1 MTIASRLC
9 LLLPCC
15 LFLFSIPSTAD
26 AQHLRV
32 RKPPGRYIYNPTT
45 SGITATETEAPKG
58 CGCSVFDENCGAKN
72 CSGSAATRWKLPA
85 AKNLSG
91 HTDGTGDDISTAYSH
106 VNSRGNTYYADG
118 KGGRVGWD
126 IGPVGLAGWDIG
138 PVGLAG
144 WDIGPV
150 GLAGWDVGPVG
161 LAGWD
166 IGPVGSDVDSDKCN
180 CRVVRKNYLPCP
192 CSEEEEEEGTDGA
205 SPGVDSDLG
214 AVAIEYAM
222 MASLM
227 GYSDSEAI
235 EYGLVVALIDVSTS
249 RTASDSGSS
258 RTGNNVVVIWP

>member
-26 AQHLRV
+26 AQDLRV

-45 SGITATETEAPKG
+45 SGITETETEAPKA
-58 CGCSVFDENCGAKN
+58 CICTVFDANCGSTN
-72 CSGSAATRWKLPA
+72 RYGSGATRWKLPT

-91 HTDGTGDDISTAYSH
+91 HTDGAGDDISTAYSH

-126 IGPVGLAGWDIG
+126 V
-138 PVGLAG
+138 
-144 WDIGPV
+144 GPV

-161 LAGWD
+161 
-166 IGPVGSDVDSDKCN
+166 SDVDSDTCN
-180 CRVVRKNYLPCP
+180 CIVVRKNYLPCP

>member
-26 AQHLRV
+26 AQDLRV

-45 SGITATETEAPKG
+45 SGITVTETEAPVG
-58 CGCSVFDENCGAKN
+58 CGCSVSDDNCGAKN
-72 CSGSAATRWKLPA
+72 CYGSGATRWKLPA

-126 IGPVGLAGWDIG
+126 V
-138 PVGLAG
+138 
-144 WDIGPV
+144 GPV

-161 LAGWD
+161 
-166 IGPVGSDVDSDKCN
+166 SDVDSDKYN
-180 CRVVRKNYLPCP
+180 CRVVRKNYFPCP
-192 CSEEEEEEGTDGA
+192 CSEEEEEEEEGTDGA

-235 EYGLVVALIDVSTS
+235 EYGLVVALLDVSTS
-249 RTASDSGSS
+249 RTASDSGSR
-258 RTGNNVVVIWP
+258 RTGNNVVVNRP

>member
-126 IGPVGLAGWDIG
+126 IGPVGLAGWD
-138 PVGLAG
+138 
-144 WDIGPV
+144 
-150 GLAGWDVGPVG
+150 VGPVG